1 MHQLFEVFFI
11 ALLAFFVL
19 YALFR
24 WMKRPIVEKLDKY
37 APFLLFGGG
46 VLAAIAL
53 AWNAAKKKA
62 LAPPT
67 RLPDRSPAIEPEAVK
82 NTDIEISETTQK
94 LLEIDE
100 KMEEVYDEILSESGF
115 STELAADLFGS
126 EVTRAKKDSP
136 E

>member
-1 MHQLFEVFFI
+1 MHHLFEVFFI
-11 ALLAFFVL
+11 ALLACFLL

-24 WMKRPIVEKLDKY
+24 WLKRPLVEKLDKY

-62 LAPPT
+62 TAPPN
-67 RLPDRSPAIEPEAVK
+67 RLPDRSPAIKPEAVK
-82 NTDIEISETTQK
+82 HTDTEISETTQK

-100 KMEEVYDEILSESGF
+100 KMEEIYDEALSESGF
-115 STELAADLFGS
+115 NSELAADLFGS

-136 E
+136 G